1 MEKVKG
7 KIFDIKLFSKLLV
20 FVMPY
25 NNIFYGVMFT
35 AILISLFSTLTPY
48 LLKVV
53 VDDYIL
59 VKNYEGMQSI
69 ILLMMFGHGKGRE
82 QEHQYLI
89 QMAL

>member
-7 KIFDIKLFSKLLV
+7 KIFDVKLFSKLLV
-20 FVMPY
+20 FVRPY
-25 NNIFYGVMFT
+25 NYTFYGVMFT

-59 VKNYEGMQSI
+59 VKNFEGMQLS
-69 ILLMMFGHGKGRE
+69 
-82 QEHQYLI
+82 LI
-89 QMAL
+89 HI

>member
-7 KIFDIKLFSKLLV
+7 KIFDVKLFSKLLV
-20 FVMPY
+20 FVRPY
-25 NNIFYGVMFT
+25 NYTFYGVMFT

-59 VKNYEGMQSI
+59 IKNFQEDMKQYCGLQKVIII
-69 ILLMMFGHGKGRE
+69 ILILMKCF
-82 QEHQYLI
+82 
-89 QMAL
+89 

>member
-20 FVMPY
+20 FVKPY

-69 ILLMMFGHGKGRE
+69 ILLMMLVLLFEVIFMFCSHTMQTG
-82 QEHQYLI
+82 
-89 QMAL
+89 